1 MSTIED
7 RLDLLEQRYLVTRE
21 RMSKLERVQ
30 YQLREQ
36 IGFIQYLSK
45 DEENQRPIEDRLNEI
60 YLALGQLMEEIDKVS
75 APQAQQSHQP
85 VQPSHIPPAPT
96 PEFPP
101 INYSPQ
107 KQVFLQR

>member
-1 MSTIED
+1 MSDIED
-7 RLDLLEQRYLVTRE
+7 RLDLLEQRYLITRE
-21 RMSKLERVQ
+21 RISKLERVQ

-45 DEENQRPIEDRLNEI
+45 DKENQKPVEDRLTEI

-75 APQAQQSHQP
+75 APQVPQ
-85 VQPSHIPPAPT
+85 QPSHIPPA

>member
-7 RLDLLEQRYLVTRE
+7 RLDLLEQRYLITRE
-21 RMSKLERVQ
+21 RISKLERVQ

-45 DEENQRPIEDRLNEI
+45 DEENQKPIEDRLTEI

-75 APQAQQSHQP
+75 VPQQSHQP
-85 VQPSHIPPAPT
+85 PQPSHIPPT

-107 KQVFLQR
+107 KQAFLQR